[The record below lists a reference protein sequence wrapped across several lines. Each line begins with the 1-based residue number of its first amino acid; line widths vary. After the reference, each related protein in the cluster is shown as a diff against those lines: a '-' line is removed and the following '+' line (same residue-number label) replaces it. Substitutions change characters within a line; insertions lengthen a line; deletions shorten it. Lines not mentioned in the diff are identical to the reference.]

1 MFLYDLTTAPGHSL
15 YERLTGCIRRDIL
28 EGRLPAGSRLPSK
41 RRAAAAWG
49 ISVVTVMAAY
59 DQLLTEGYLV
69 SEERRGYFVAQV
81 EEWEMHRAVSSPA
94 VSRPPSREPEPCG
107 TEKPAIDLIH
117 SHVPPDLFPL
127 SVWNRLLRKALRD
140 EGQALLSRTD
150 YNGLPALRSA
160 IRDVLYE
167 SRGIRTEPDN
177 ILISAGNEQLYAT
190 LLVFLGR
197 DRVFGVEDPGYPLIP
212 RLYGQNGVHVIPLP
226 LDAAGVSPAAA
237 EAAGVNVLHISPNHH
252 FPTGI
257 VTPVGRRQELLAW
270 LEAAPDRY
278 IIEDDYDSEFR
289 MAGKPIPS
297 LQSMDRTGRV
307 IYINTFSK
315 TVAPSLRIGYAV
327 LPPRISLAYRERLG
341 FLSCPV
347 AVPEQYVLAAF
358 MADGSFARHINRM
371 RTRCRAVRDTLLT
384 ALSESPCAA
393 QYTVSAAD
401 GGLHFL
407 LTLHTALSDPE
418 LCAALESHGVRVRTL
433 RDYYAVPPV
442 GDTHTLVMN
451 YAGLSVSCARDLV
464 CRLDA
469 ACLGQAPVSVTA
481 KP

>member
-15 YERLTGCIRRDIL
+15 CERLTGCIRRDIL
-28 EGRLPAGSRLPSK
+28 EGRLPAGSRLLSK

-59 DQLLTEGYLV
+59 DQLLAEGYLV
-69 SEERRGYFVAQV
+69 SKERRGYFVAQV
-81 EEWEMHRAVSSPA
+81 EEWEVRPTAGNPA
-94 VSRPPSREPEPCG
+94 PYCPPNREPQPCS
-107 TEKPAIDLIH
+107 TEKPAIDLIR

-127 SVWNRLLRKALRD
+127 SVWNRLLRKSLRE
-140 EGQALLSRTD
+140 EGPALLNRTD
-150 YNGLPALRSA
+150 YNGLPALRNA
-160 IRDVLYE
+160 IRDILYE
-167 SRGIRTEPDN
+167 SRGIRTESDH
-177 ILISAGNEQLYAT
+177 ILVSAGNEQLYAT

-197 DRVFGVEDPGYPLIP
+197 DRVFGVEDPGYPLILH
-212 RLYGQNGVHVIPLP
+212 LYGQNGVRVIPIP
-226 LDAAGVSPAAA
+226 LDEAGVSPATA

-257 VTPVGRRQELLAW
+257 VMPVGRRQELLAW

-289 MAGKPIPS
+289 MAGRPIPS

-307 IYINTFSK
+307 IYINTFSQ

-327 LPPRISLAYRERLG
+327 LPPRVSQAYRERLG

-358 MADGSFARHINRM
+358 IADGSFARHINRM
-371 RTRCRAVRDTLLT
+371 RTRCRTVRDTLLA

-393 QYTVSAAD
+393 HYTVSAAD

-407 LTLHTALSDPE
+407 LTLRTELSDRE
-418 LCAALESHGVRVRTL
+418 LCAVLESHGVRARTL
-433 RDYYAVPPV
+433 RDYYAVPPA

-451 YAGLSVSCARDLV
+451 YAGLSVSCTRKLV
-464 CRLDA
+464 CRLDDV
-469 ACLGQAPVSVTA
+469 CLGHTSDAATTES
-481 KP
+481 